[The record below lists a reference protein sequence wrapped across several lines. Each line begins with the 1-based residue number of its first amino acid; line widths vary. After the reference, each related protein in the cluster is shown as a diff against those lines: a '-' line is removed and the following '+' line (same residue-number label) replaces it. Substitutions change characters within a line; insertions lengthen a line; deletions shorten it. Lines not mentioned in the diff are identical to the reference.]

1 VEQAN
6 IDLHLPWG
14 SGLDLKIGHFNTIVG
29 YESDHHSTNPH
40 FTQSWGLTIEP
51 THHTGILGSYTV
63 SENLSIG
70 LGAANTAYGSAMNAT
85 ATEGGKALLAK
96 LNYTLPD
103 SLGLLGGNT
112 INLAYLDGYGQVA
125 VGALPVATSQPGHT
139 GTGVKKQ
146 HLYAGIRDIGLSE
159 DLTLGLAYDLDKGQG
174 ANSDNWSMHTYLSY
188 TLSAKATLNFR
199 YGYVDAPDLRGSD
212 GQLPAGFVGDS
223 FTTTLDYKL
232 WENVVSRIE
241 WRHDKADGGIG
252 SATEKD
258 TDAIYVN
265 LVYIF

>member
-1 VEQAN
+1 
-6 IDLHLPWG
+6 
-14 SGLDLKIGHFNTIVG
+14 
-29 YESDHHSTNPH
+29 
-40 FTQSWGLTIEP
+40 
-51 THHTGILGSYTV
+51 
-63 SENLSIG
+63 
-70 LGAANTAYGSAMNAT
+70 
-85 ATEGGKALLAK
+85 
-96 LNYTLPD
+96 
-103 SLGLLGGNT
+103 
-112 INLAYLDGYGQVA
+112 
-125 VGALPVATSQPGHT
+125 
-139 GTGVKKQ
+139 
-146 HLYAGIRDIGLSE
+146 
-159 DLTLGLAYDLDKGQG
+159 
-174 ANSDNWSMHTYLSY
+174 MHTYLSY

-199 YGYVDAPDLRGSD
+199 YGYVDAPDLRGSG